1 MSNNNSRGRLGG
13 VDTQS
18 GIVGGV
24 HLEVEG
30 TVGRLTVDGNTIHI
44 LVRRQYLYIGAHEYI
59 NIIYSISDCCMCTV
73 SVGNFVLLSVCDW
86 VSVSIFTFTFRSE
99 KNTCDL
105 KLQYNQLHTCKLQ
118 YNQLHTC
125 KL

>member
-1 MSNNNSRGRLGG
+1 MDWDDQHTMSNNNSRGRLGG

-44 LVRRQYLYIGAHEYI
+44 LVRRQYL
-59 NIIYSISDCCMCTV
+59 
-73 SVGNFVLLSVCDW
+73 
-86 VSVSIFTFTFRSE
+86 
-99 KNTCDL
+99 
-105 KLQYNQLHTCKLQ
+105 
-118 YNQLHTC
+118 
-125 KL
+125 